1 MTRAVPEWMKRLRR
15 PVVCGASIACLVVWF
30 VLLDWGERRHLAG
43 WIDLR

>member
-1 MTRAVPEWMKRLRR
+1 MMRTAPKWMRRLQT
-15 PVVCGASIACLVVWF
+15 PVVWGASIACLVAWF